1 MNAPDILYYGNTKI
15 HEYIDDLSGAEWE
28 AAGVCGWWSVKEIM
42 AHLASY
48 EHVLS
53 EVVRTVEGENA
64 GPYMR
69 SFAKSGQEFNDIQV
83 ENRQSLS
90 YQEVVAEY
98 ESQLERNIALIKGMA
113 PDLCR
118 RPGTLP
124 WYGKQYSLDDFI
136 VYTFY
141 GHKREH
147 GAQIGVY
154 RDKIGR

>member
-15 HEYIDDLSGAEWE
+15 HEYIDELSEAECE

-42 AHLASY
+42 A
-48 EHVLS
+48 
-53 EVVRTVEGENA
+53 
-64 GPYMR
+64 
-69 SFAKSGQEFNDIQV
+69 
-83 ENRQSLS
+83 
-90 YQEVVAEY
+90 
-98 ESQLERNIALIKGMA
+98 

-118 RPGTLP
+118 LPGTLP
-124 WYGKQYSLDDFI
+124 WYGNRYSLDDFI

>member
-1 MNAPDILYYGNTKI
+1 MNPSDILFYANTKM
-15 HEYIDDLSGAEWE
+15 HDYIDELSEPEWE

-42 AHLASY
+42 AHLASF

-53 EVVRTVEGENA
+53 EVIHTVEGDEF
-64 GPYMR
+64 GPYLR
-69 SFAKSGQEFNDIQV
+69 LLTRSGQEFNEVQV
-83 ENRQSLS
+83 EKRGSASHLDILS
-90 YQEVVAEY
+90 EY
-98 ESQLERNIALIKGMA
+98 EAQVKDNISLIKTLP

-124 WYGKQYSLDDFI
+124 WYGLEYSLDDFI